1 MKASGRNVMLQAL
14 LVAGV
19 VTLGTPA
26 TAAAQGVMPVQY
38 HPEIQGY
45 QPAPRYYQPRYQP
58 PPPRQTCWTQNQRVF
73 VGRDNWGQ
81 PVYRIVPRRVCAY
94 R

>member
-1 MKASGRNVMLQAL
+1 MKASGRDVVLQAVL
-14 LVAGV
+14 LAGA
-19 VTLGTPA
+19 VTLGLPA
-26 TAAAQGVMPVQY
+26 TATAQEVMPVQY

-45 QPAPRYYQPRYQP
+45 QPAPRYYQP

-73 VGRDNWGQ
+73 VGRDSWGQ
-81 PVYRIVPRRVCAY
+81 PIYRIVPRRVCAY

>member
-1 MKASGRNVMLQAL
+1 MKASGRDVMLRAM
-14 LVAGV
+14 LVASV
-19 VTLGTPA
+19 LTLGMPA
-26 TAAAQGVMPVQY
+26 IAAAQGVTPVQF

-45 QPAPRYYQPRYQP
+45 QPAPRYYQP

-73 VGRDNWGQ
+73 VGRDSWGQ
-81 PVYRIVPRRVCAY
+81 PIYRIVPRRVCGY